1 MRKILLLGS
10 LALFMNACSIFS
22 ELSALSKC
30 EFRLHSLAEPMLCRV
45 EVSQKR
51 SWTDF
56 SFMEGQ
62 LIARNLLSSTL
73 PFDIKVNVEVRN
85 PGNTVAA
92 LNALQWIAYVDNMQ
106 VAQGTVADRVE
117 IPPSGGRV
125 LIPVIIHTDLIDFLE
140 KGSPQTMLNFAL
152 SLVNASDRSSQVSMK
167 IKPSVMVGSKTLK
180 YPGYFTLSKEF
191 SSGN

>member
-1 MRKILLLGS
+1 MRKIILFGS
-10 LALFMNACSIFS
+10 LALLMNACSILS

-30 EFRLHSLAEPMLCRV
+30 EFRLHSLTEPRLCGV

-56 SFMEGQ
+56 NFMEGQ
-62 LIARNLLSSTL
+62 QIARNLMSSTL

-85 PGNTVAA
+85 PGSTVAA
-92 LNALQWIAYVDNMQ
+92 LNTLQWIAYVDDMQ
-106 VAQGTVADRVE
+106 VAQGTFTDRVE
-117 IPPSGGRV
+117 IPPSGGLV
-125 LIPVIIHTDLIDFLE
+125 LVPVIIHTDLIDFLE
-140 KGSPQTMLNFAL
+140 TGSPQTMLNFAL
-152 SLVNASDRSSQVSMK
+152 SLVNARDRSSQVSLK
-167 IKPSVMVGSKTLK
+167 IKPSVLVGSKTLE